1 MKDFNPF
8 NELVWLIMSCI
19 LLALILTMFIGQ
31 LILAGGWQWWAW
43 FLLLMVANGIAMV
56 VFAYQEYKQSKQ

>member
-1 MKDFNPF
+1 
-8 NELVWLIMSCI
+8 MSCI

-31 LILAGGWQWWAW
+31 LILAGGWQWWSD
-43 FLLLMVANGIAMV
+43 FLLLMVANSIAMV